1 MFALSPSMPSM
12 PFAKD
17 HGVSTN
23 VSDSAQ
29 LLCKT
34 ANIVDYSTGENS
46 RRTMGHTGGQYGKNT
61 WGQYGK
67 KNV

>member
-34 ANIVDYSTGENS
+34 AKIDFFCDVI
-46 RRTMGHTGGQYGKNT
+46 H
-61 WGQYGK
+61 
-67 KNV
+67 